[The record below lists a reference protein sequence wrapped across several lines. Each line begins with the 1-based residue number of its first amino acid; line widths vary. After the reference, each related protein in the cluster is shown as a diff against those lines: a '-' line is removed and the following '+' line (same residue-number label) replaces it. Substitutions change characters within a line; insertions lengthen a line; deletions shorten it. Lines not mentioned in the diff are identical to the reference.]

1 LALRKRSNA
10 SRISAGVQGFE
21 DLGFED
27 LGFEDLGFEDL
38 GFEDLRL
45 EDLSFENSRFN
56 DLGFEDLGCFAGRF
70 GDDFVLSF
78 LSGFVLTCLAVFVDG
93 DGTRAL
99 LARCARMILAMISGI
114 LTRYDPR
121 QRF

>member
-10 SRISAGVQGFE
+10 SRISAGVQGVE
-21 DLGFED
+21 DLGLED
-27 LGFEDLGFEDL
+27 LGLEDLGLEDL
-38 GFEDLRL
+38 G
-45 EDLSFENSRFN
+45 FENSRFN

-78 LSGFVLTCLAVFVDG
+78 VLTCLAVFVSG

-99 LARCARMILAMISGI
+99 LAHFARMILAMISGI